1 MKMVKSILSQVE
13 GLDTFAIVIMLFF
26 FALFIAVGI
35 WLLTLKKGHYSQA
48 SLMPFEE
55 DPKTEETYNET
66 SNQ

>member
-13 GLDTFAIVIMLFF
+13 GLDTFAIATMLFF
-26 FALFIAVGI
+26 FALFIGVGI

-48 SLMPFEE
+48 SLMPLEE
-55 DPKTEETYNET
+55 DSSTETTFNEN